1 MFLWFYAVM
10 EQLWGYKRFPISDL
24 MFLRIAVA
32 VDMCQLCSGM
42 EAIINFSWS
51 WVIDSMICLDDDLD
65 MNSMELLSN

>member
-1 MFLWFYAVM
+1 
-10 EQLWGYKRFPISDL
+10 

>member
-1 MFLWFYAVM
+1 M

-32 VDMCQLCSGM
+32 VDMCQLCAGM

-51 WVIDSMICLDDDLD
+51 WVIDSMI
-65 MNSMELLSN
+65 